1 MDIRK
6 ILLSEQDIGYKEFHK
21 KLMPTIPED
30 KIIGI
35 RIPVLRKIA
44 KEISSS
50 PEAEEFMNTLPHK
63 YYEENNLHAFLIE
76 KIKDYDEA
84 LKKTEEFLPY
94 VDNWATCDSFS
105 PKVFSENRDKI
116 ILKIKEWLSSDKEFT
131 VRYAI
136 GLLMNLFLD
145 EYFKKEYPHLAA
157 EIKSD
162 KYYIKMMQAW
172 YFATALAKQYD
183 TAVLFLEEK
192 RLDPWV
198 HNKAIQKAVES
209 RRIDDETKKY
219 LRTLKIQK
227 IHN

>member
-1 MDIRK
+1 MDIQK
-6 ILLSEQDIGYKEFHK
+6 MLLSEQDIGYKEFHK

-145 EYFKKEYPHLAA
+145 EDFKKEYPHFAA
-157 EIKSD
+157 EVKSD

-183 TAVLFLEEK
+183 TAILFLEEK

-198 HNKAIQKAVES
+198 HNKSIQKAVES
-209 RRIDDETKKY
+209 RSIDDETKKY

-227 IHN
+227 THN

>member
-1 MDIRK
+1 MDIQK
-6 ILLSEQDIGYKEFHK
+6 MLLSEQDIGYKEFHK

-44 KEISSS
+44 KKISSS

-105 PKVFSENRDKI
+105 PKIFSENRDKI

-145 EYFKKEYPHLAA
+145 EDFKKEYPHLAA
-157 EIKSD
+157 EVKSD
-162 KYYIKMMQAW
+162 EYYIKMMQAW

-209 RRIDDETKKY
+209 RRIGDETKKY